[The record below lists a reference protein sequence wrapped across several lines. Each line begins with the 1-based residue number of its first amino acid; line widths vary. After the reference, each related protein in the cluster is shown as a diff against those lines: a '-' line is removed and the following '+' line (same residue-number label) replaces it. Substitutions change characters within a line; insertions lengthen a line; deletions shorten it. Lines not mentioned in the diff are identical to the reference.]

1 MGLFI
6 WDTQPSKIFV
16 GDTPISKVFVWNTQ
30 VRPTS
35 PALPYHIPTQT
46 ELQNL
51 ISLMWTVWI
60 SSSQWNLFSEY
71 LRLPYAWFRSNT
83 NVVNNLNSQSGLWST
98 TPWTYTYNAIYF
110 SVSSN
115 IVTANINGQ
124 RARWYY
130 VRCFADTPVTP
141 DGTRTTMYQNGG
153 KWVYWNSWLGIIS
166 ITDWNTVITI
176 KDKNEWATTVFN
188 YWDTLTIAN
197 TWNTYQR
204 WNMYAFPSTKDTT
217 TTITTSSTQ
226 VDTTGYGSGTWYSSS
241 TFITWSNDWSNPSN
255 NNLWNW
261 APAPTSI

>member
-6 WDTQPSKIFV
+6 WSTTPSKIFV
-16 GDTPISKVFVWNTQ
+16 WDTQISKVFVWDTQ

-35 PALPYHIPTQT
+35 PTPTSQYHIPTDT
-46 ELQNL
+46 ERTS
-51 ISLMWTVWI
+51 IKTLMADMWVTTW
-60 SSSQWNLFSEY
+60 SNYSEY
-71 LRLPYAWFRSNT
+71 LKIPICWNRSNDT
-83 NVVNNLNSQSGLWST
+83 TVQNTSSASLWSSVSTTTGTSAKFIVLYLNSAS
-98 TPWTYTYNAIYF
+98 I
-110 SVSSN
+110 SN
-115 IVTANINGQ
+115 KQ
-124 RARWYY
+124 RAYGLN
-130 VRCFADTPVTP
+130 VRCFANTPVTP
-141 DGTRTTMYQNGG
+141 DGTRTTMYQNSG

-188 YWDTLTIAN
+188 YWDTLTAAN

-241 TFITWSNDWSNPSN
+241 TFITWNNDWSNPSN